1 LPSKSRR
8 VGNGG
13 RGRPTGVEQAEVRLR
28 TREAIL
34 DTALSLYGH
43 SGYSGV
49 TIRALGK
56 EMGLKAPSLYHYFD
70 SKEEMFV
77 CLQQRALTLQEA
89 FMIRDLT
96 DDPVADVDLFFNRYI
111 EFAQA
116 HPEYFT
122 LLYID
127 PAVPAHCRER
137 AWTDGHKW
145 VRQAGLQ
152 LIRRCVEA
160 GRFPRETDGLLVL
173 ILLWHAA
180 LGAAVILRSAPALV
194 PDRGDTSAIRLLLDG
209 IGAGL
214 LSESVHQSAEAP
226 AMLTSES
233 R

>member
-1 LPSKSRR
+1 M
-8 VGNGG
+8 
-13 RGRPTGVEQAEVRLR
+13 RLR

-34 DTALSLYGH
+34 DTVLSLYGH

-77 CLQQRALTLQEA
+77 CLQKRALELQER

-96 DDPVADVDLFFNRYI
+96 DEPVADVELFFNRYI

-127 PAVPAHCRER
+127 PAVPADCRER
-137 AWTDGHKW
+137 VWSEGDEW
-145 VRQAGLQ
+145 LRQVGLQ
-152 LIRRCVEA
+152 LIQRCVEA
-160 GRFPRETDGLLVL
+160 GRFPRETDGLRVL

-180 LGAAVILRSAPALV
+180 LGAAVIRRAAPVEAPGL
-194 PDRGDTSAIRLLLDG
+194 GDVTAIRLLLDAV
-209 IGAGL
+209 GAGL
-214 LSESVHQSAEAP
+214 LSGAVHPSVEAP
-226 AMLTSES
+226 TVLASES
-233 R
+233 P

>member
-1 LPSKSRR
+1 M
-8 VGNGG
+8 
-13 RGRPTGVEQAEVRLR
+13 RLR

-34 DTALSLYGH
+34 DTVLSLYGH

-77 CLQQRALTLQEA
+77 CLQKRALELQER

-96 DDPVADVDLFFNRYI
+96 DEPVADVELFFNRYI

-127 PAVPAHCRER
+127 PAVPADCRER
-137 AWTDGHKW
+137 VWSEGDEW
-145 VRQAGLQ
+145 LRQVGLQ
-152 LIRRCVEA
+152 LIQRCV
-160 GRFPRETDGLLVL
+160 DGG
-173 ILLWHAA
+173 A
-180 LGAAVILRSAPALV
+180 LSQG
-194 PDRGDTSAIRLLLDG
+194 DRR
-209 IGAGL
+209 
-214 LSESVHQSAEAP
+214 SESVDSALARRARRRCDSQSR
-226 AMLTSES
+226 SS
-233 R
+233 RGSWSW